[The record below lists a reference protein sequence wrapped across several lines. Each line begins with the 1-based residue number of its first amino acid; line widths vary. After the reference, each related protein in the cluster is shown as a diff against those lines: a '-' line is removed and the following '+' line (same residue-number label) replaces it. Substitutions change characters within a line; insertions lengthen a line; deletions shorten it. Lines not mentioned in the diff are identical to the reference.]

1 MAQDYSINLKAT
13 LDTTQVKQQL
23 AQLNAQQQKAQAGT
37 AAGGTAKAGFPNLQN
52 LQSVLS
58 RLAVSLNQ
66 FQSTM
71 RQLTAVLRS
80 QNSAIR
86 SVAKPQVINAGS
98 RSGGNSIYAGRA
110 SDIKYLDQQEI
121 NLKKRQV
128 EYSDKIKKNVAEAA
142 RILKNSGVNVP
153 YFEGKGGTKRQS
165 DWMKN
170 YVRQFDDAWLLEH
183 GLGNEDALK
192 QVAMARRAG
201 SRLNAADKISKDL
214 DKAYWKFGQF
224 HGAQSAAKFNA
235 KMNKQFGR
243 LIGAQVLGGAADVA
257 GNLGLT
263 GTSKFLQ
270 TSGNAITAGAGV
282 QFAAMQAGMNQ
293 NQARYFGGGVFA
305 TTGIAALTQ
314 AIVDM
319 NKAAA
324 EAAVNLA
331 KTSTALRDAF
341 SGFKGYLV
349 NASVSRR
356 LEKLPDEIAGMSPE
370 ARQRYLQNLKAR
382 YDEAKPAELEQQ
394 YLKRVSNLERDSQR
408 AIGNILKRQSLYQN
422 IPGWLP
428 GKSWFGVS
436 DEDFGKQIKEI
447 QDQTSEQL
455 TRLRSEYE
463 NQKTTISQLES
474 EYEKAQQAIK
484 DLNDKEKEK
493 IRLQEQ
499 EALRLMEL
507 KTAHEAYLKSLS
519 ESISKFKGE
528 FTQAAAEQNA
538 TIFTQDILANKQMS
552 ARDKFRAISERLD
565 AAYDS
570 RNSAQSSVYSSV
582 NELDRFAKSFYMTAD
597 VGNLP
602 FAGFMRQMAVQKLTK
617 NIAENQLD
625 LANQN
630 SLVNI
635 FENALKSIT
644 QNLVA
649 PDMSHITS
657 ISQYGYGMGETDNA
671 DQRMEGYLVRQTNL
685 QEQINEKLRQGIKTL
700 PLYAD

>member
-13 LDTTQVKQQL
+13 LDTTQVKQQI
-23 AQLNAQQQKAQAGT
+23 AQLNAQQKQAQAGT
-37 AAGGTAKAGFPNLQN
+37 VAGGTAKAGFPNLQN

-86 SVAKPQVINAGS
+86 NVAKPQVINAGS
-98 RSGGNSIYAGRA
+98 RSGGNSIYAGQA
-110 SDIKYLDQQEI
+110 SDIKYLDKQKTNLLKQQA
-121 NLKKRQV
+121 
-128 EYSDKIKKNVAEAA
+128 EYQDKIRKNIGDAA
-142 RILKNSGVNVP
+142 KILKDSGVKVP
-153 YFEGKGGTKRQS
+153 YFEGKGGTKKQA
-165 DWMKN
+165 DWMKE
-170 YVRQFDDAWLLEH
+170 YVKLYDDAWLV
-183 GLGNEDALK
+183 NNTNQQSVSQIALTNRVK
-192 QVAMARRAG
+192 D
-201 SRLNAADKISKDL
+201 RLNAADIQVKKL
-214 DKAYWKFGQF
+214 DEAYWKYGQF
-224 HGAQSAAKFNA
+224 HGALNAARYNA
-235 KMNKQFGR
+235 QMNKRFGM
-243 LIGAQVLGGAADVA
+243 LIGGQILGGASDVA
-257 GNLGLT
+257 GNLGLS

-305 TTGIAALTQ
+305 ATGIAALAQ
-314 AIVDM
+314 AIADM

-356 LEKLPDEIAGMSPE
+356 LEKLPDEIKGMSPE

-394 YLKRVSNLERDSQR
+394 YLKRVGNLERDSQR
-408 AIGNILKRQSLYQN
+408 AIGNVLKRQSLYQN
-422 IPGWLP
+422 VPGWLP
-428 GKSWFGVS
+428 YKSWFGVS

-463 NQKTTISQLES
+463 NQKTTINQLES
-474 EYEKAQQAIK
+474 EYEKAQQTIK

-499 EALRLMEL
+499 EALRLTEL

-565 AAYDS
+565 AAYES
-570 RNSAQSSVYSSV
+570 RNSTQSTVYSSV

-602 FAGFMRQMAVQKLTK
+602 FASFMRQIAVQKLSK

-671 DQRMEGYLVRQTNL
+671 DQRMENYLSKQTNL